1 MTFETPG
8 SEATRNR
15 PKQARGLQTIN
26 YIAIN
31 AFLVFHILAIS
42 CWALPI
48 NNPLISQCRS
58 LLRPYFLWSGLFQS
72 WDMFSPTPKAA
83 NSYLEAIVIYKDRS
97 TQLWSFPRM
106 ELLSLR
112 ERFIEERYRKYE
124 ENLQNNDNSDLW
136 PDAARHIARL
146 NNNGSNPPQKVML
159 VARWSDIIPR
169 TDDTYDRGPWG
180 VNVFFSYDV
189 QPEDLK

>member
-1 MTFETPG
+1 MTSETPG
-8 SEATRNR
+8 SETTRNR
-15 PKQARGLQTIN
+15 PKRSRGLQTAK

-31 AFLVFHILAIS
+31 AFLLFHILAIS

-48 NNPLISQCRS
+48 NNPLISQCRN

-83 NSYLEAIVIYKDRS
+83 NSYLEAIIIYKDRS
-97 TQLWSFPRM
+97 TQLWTFPRM

-112 ERFIEERYRKYE
+112 ERFFKERYRKYE
-124 ENLQNNDNSDLW
+124 ESLQSNEHSDLW

-146 NNNGSNPPQKVML
+146 NNNNANPPQTVML